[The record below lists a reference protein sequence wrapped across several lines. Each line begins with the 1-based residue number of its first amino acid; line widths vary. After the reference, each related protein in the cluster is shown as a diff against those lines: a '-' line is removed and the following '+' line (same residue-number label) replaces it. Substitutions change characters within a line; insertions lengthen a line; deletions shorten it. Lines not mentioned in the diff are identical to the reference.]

1 LTDETPTPPGD
12 TQRGSVTP
20 ISIEDEVKKSYLD
33 YAMSVIVSRAL
44 PDLRDGLKPVQR
56 RILFSMNEQ
65 GHTPDRSYVK
75 SARVVGD
82 VMGKYHP
89 HGDLSIYDTLVR
101 MAQPFSMS
109 LLLIDGQGNF
119 GSVDNDPPA
128 AMRYTE
134 CRLTKA
140 SMAIMADLDKD
151 TVDFKDNY
159 DGKESEPSVLPSR
172 IPNLLVNGANGIA
185 VGMATNIPPHN
196 LGEIID
202 ACLALIDRPE
212 VSAEELLEIVPGP
225 DFPTGGEI
233 IGRTGA
239 RQALLTGRG
248 SVICRGVASFEQVRK
263 DREAIVITAIPFQV
277 NKAAMVER
285 IAELVREK
293 RIEGVADL
301 RDESDRQGMR
311 VVIELKR
318 DASAEVV
325 LNQLYRFTQL
335 QSSFP
340 VNALALNRGRPE
352 QLGLRDMLTAFVVF
366 REEVVVRR
374 IKYDL
379 SKARDRAHVLVGLA
393 IAVANIDEVIHIIR
407 SSKDPAEAR
416 ERLVGKDWPVGDMA
430 PLIALIADPRTRII
444 NSETPGAPMLV
455 RLSEEQA
462 RAILAL
468 TLSRL
473 TGLGREEITS
483 EAQELAAAIQAWL
496 DLLAS
501 REAIMAVV
509 RQELVEVREAFAV
522 PRRTAIVEGDA
533 DVEDED
539 LIARE
544 DMVITV
550 THGGYVKRTP
560 LATYR
565 TQHRG
570 GRGRSGM
577 STKDEDAVT
586 RVFSAS
592 THAPMLFFSSGGKAY
607 KLKVWRLPIGG
618 PTSRGKAFINL
629 FPIEL
634 GETMTSILALP
645 EDEATWDTLDVMFAT
660 RSGSV
665 RRNKLSDFVQ
675 INRNGKIAM
684 KLDAEAFPGGD
695 SIVGVSLCVS
705 ADDVLLSTSL
715 GRTIRFAVSDV
726 RVFAGRD
733 STGVRGVRLAEG
745 DSVISMTILRGV
757 EASGPERAAYLK
769 HATAMRLAANGDA
782 ALEGEETSTAE
793 PEPEDEDDGP
803 EGAVSL
809 SVERIAELG
818 AAEQFILT
826 ISSEGFGKRTS
837 AYDYRRTGRGGQG
850 LIGHD
855 LSKKGGRLVAS
866 FPVEDPDEILLVT
879 DQGQLIRVPVS
890 QIRIAGRNTQGVTIF
905 RTAEN
910 EHVVSVERLEG
921 ESGAED
927 EDPAAGTEGPTSAGE
942 PGDGE

>member
-1 LTDETPTPPGD
+1 LADDTTIPPEDGR
-12 TQRGSVTP
+12 RGHVSP
-20 ISIEDEVKKSYLD
+20 ISIEAEVKRSYLD

-44 PDLRDGLKPVQR
+44 PDVRDGLKPVQR
-56 RILFSMNEQ
+56 RILYSMNEQ
-65 GHTPDRSYVK
+65 GHTPDRGYVK

-101 MAQPFSMS
+101 MAQPFSMG

-134 CRLTKA
+134 CRLTRA
-140 SMAIMADLDKD
+140 SIAILADLDKD
-151 TVDFKDNY
+151 TVDFKENY
-159 DGKESEPSVLPSR
+159 DGKEQEPSVLPSR
-172 IPNLLVNGANGIA
+172 IPNLLVNGAGGIA

-202 ACLALIDRPE
+202 ACLALIDNPNIPLD
-212 VSAEELLEIVPGP
+212 ELLDIVPGP

-239 RQALLTGRG
+239 RLALMTGRG
-248 SVICRGVASFEQVRK
+248 SVVVRGVATIEDIRK
-263 DREAIVITAIPFQV
+263 DREAIVITSLPFQV
-277 NKAAMVER
+277 NKAAMVVR
-285 IAELVREK
+285 IGELYREK
-293 RIEGVADL
+293 RIEGITEV
-301 RDESDRQGMR
+301 RDESDRAGMR

-318 DASAEVV
+318 DASADVV
-325 LNQLYRFTQL
+325 LNQLYRFTPL
-335 QSSFP
+335 QSVFP

-352 QLGLRDMLTAFVVF
+352 QMGLRDMLSAFVAF

-374 IKYDL
+374 IRHEL
-379 SKARDRAHVLVGLA
+379 AKARDRAHVLVGLA

-416 ERLVGKDWPVGDMA
+416 ERLVARDWPIGDMID
-430 PLIALIADPRTRII
+430 LIRLIADPRTIVIDDDR
-444 NSETPGAPMLV
+444 V
-455 RLSEEQA
+455 RLTDEQA

-473 TGLGREEITS
+473 TGLGREEIFS
-483 EAQELAAAIQAWL
+483 EGNDLAKIIQGHL
-496 DLLAS
+496 DLLGS
-501 REAIMAVV
+501 RDAIMGVV
-509 RQELVEVREAFAV
+509 RGELVEVRDAFAV
-522 PRRTAIVEGDA
+522 PRRTVIVEGDA

-550 THGGYVKRTP
+550 THAGYVKRTP
-560 LATYR
+560 LSTYR

-570 GRGRSGM
+570 GKGRAGM

-607 KLKVWRLPIGG
+607 KLKVWRLPLGM
-618 PTSRGKAFINL
+618 PTSRGKAFVNL
-629 FPIEL
+629 FPIEP

-645 EDEATWDTLDVMFAT
+645 EDEATWDSLDVMFAT

-675 INRNGKIAM
+675 INRAGKIAM
-684 KLDAEAFPGGD
+684 KLDEGD
-695 SIVGVSLCVS
+695 SIVGVALCTS
-705 ADDVLLSTSL
+705 ADDVLLSTSA
-715 GRTIRFAVSDV
+715 GRCIRFATDDV
-726 RVFAGRD
+726 RVFASRD

-745 DSVISMTILRGV
+745 DSVISMAILRAV
-757 EASGPERAAYLK
+757 EATPAERTAYLRV
-769 HATAMRLAANGDA
+769 ASALRSAG
-782 ALEGEETSTAE
+782 ALEGDDAAAIPEEEEEAV
-793 PEPEDEDDGP
+793 
-803 EGAVSL
+803 EG
-809 SVERIAELG
+809 SVALTQERIDEL
-818 AAEQFILT
+818 AATEQIVLT
-826 ISSEGFGKRTS
+826 VSSEGFGKRTS

-850 LIGHD
+850 LIAQD
-855 LSKKGGRLVAS
+855 LSRRGGRLVAS
-866 FPVEDPDEILLVT
+866 FPVEDTDELLLVT
-879 DQGQLIRVPVS
+879 DQGQLIRVPVA
-890 QIRIAGRNTQGVTIF
+890 QVRIAGRNTQGVTIF
-905 RTAEN
+905 RTADD

-921 ESGAED
+921 EADAE
-927 EDPAAGTEGPTSAGE
+927 ESEAAP
-942 PGDGE
+942 